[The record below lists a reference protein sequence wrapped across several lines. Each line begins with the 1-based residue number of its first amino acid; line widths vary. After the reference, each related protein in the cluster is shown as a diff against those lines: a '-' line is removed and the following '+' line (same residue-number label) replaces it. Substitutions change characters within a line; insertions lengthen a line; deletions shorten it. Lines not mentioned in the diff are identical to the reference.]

1 MREAVVKISG
11 SRWLLST
18 PVCALLA
25 GCATSVVITPQ
36 PTEKSPA
43 SCHIHGTVRYDGKPE
58 YLPRALIA
66 DPAGLDPVSF
76 RYTFEAQ
83 YGLKETNWVLT
94 AVNPLTLVGFPT
106 GSDSLVITGHVEVVR
121 GDDTIRSYAAAAAMK
136 RSSTVFYEGETFTE
150 MRHRG
155 LLLVRDNLSGQLC
168 HDEALLVAMLK
179 SVPSGSTSDHRAQ

>member
-1 MREAVVKISG
+1 MKISG